1 MNTNKSYH
9 GSSFDSFL
17 KDEKIFQEVK
27 VMAVEKYHNAV
38 DEKKRKESMGNGK
51 KNNVVKFPSK
61 GNGYSDILEA

>member
-1 MNTNKSYH
+1 MSINKSYH

-27 VMAVEKYHNAV
+27 VMAVEKYRKVV
-38 DEKKRKESMGNGK
+38 DEKKRKASMGNGK
-51 KNNVVKFPSK
+51 KTNVIKFPSK